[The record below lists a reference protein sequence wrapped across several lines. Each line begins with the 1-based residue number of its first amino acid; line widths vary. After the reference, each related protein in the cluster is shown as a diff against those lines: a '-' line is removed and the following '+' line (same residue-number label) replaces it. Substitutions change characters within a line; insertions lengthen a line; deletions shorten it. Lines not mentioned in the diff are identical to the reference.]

1 MNGDPPTDSSKLN
14 IYPVYDRTGDSVG
27 FTSPWA
33 VTQVGNDCI
42 FLDGFDIKRLS
53 GIQEFGDVE
62 TASVIPHFRDYLKD
76 IAAPDYIKYT
86 KFFHYKKKHQ
96 IWVSIPTS
104 ATTRYV
110 FAMDYRSFSDTG
122 RYAIFPMSGLN
133 ITDFAGVQNGSVDDM
148 YAAFQDGIV
157 RKLDCDIND
166 DSGVAIPRHFTQV
179 ISGVGTVQSA
189 NEYRKQYHKLNTYI
203 KPTESTLT
211 MTPSYAVDLADDA
224 QIRTGTYTDLG
235 SETVTSWPGTGV
247 KRKDIRLFGI
257 SGKSMALK
265 WTHNAVAENFV
276 MQPSSVDYEF
286 KQKIEIV

>member
-1 MNGDPPTDSSKLN
+1 M
-14 IYPVYDRTGDSVG
+14 
-27 FTSPWA
+27 
-33 VTQVGNDCI
+33 
-42 FLDGFDIKRLS
+42 
-53 GIQEFGDVE
+53 
-62 TASVIPHFRDYLKD
+62 
-76 IAAPDYIKYT
+76 
-86 KFFHYKKKHQ
+86 
-96 IWVSIPTS
+96 SIPTGAS
-104 ATTRYV
+104 TQYV
-110 FAMDYRSFSDTG
+110 FAMDYRYFSDTG
-122 RYAIFPMSGLN
+122 RFAIFPMSGLN

-166 DSGVAIPRHFTQV
+166 DSGTAIPRHFTQV
-179 ISGVGTVQSA
+179 ISGVGIVESA

-211 MTPSYAVDLADDA
+211 MTPSYAVDLADDT